1 MASLKKQIR
10 LEKWKT
16 TKDANGNN
24 TEAIEVKYNF
34 WAEVLRQGGSRGT
47 TNGLTGLSNSMTFT
61 IEYFPHV
68 FPTGNWRVIYNGR
81 RHKVTSIE
89 KKDEDRFKWVISAE
103 SVGKR

>member
-16 TKDANGNN
+16 DKDANGNN

-34 WAEVLRQGGSRGT
+34 WAEVIRQGGSRDTINGKT
-47 TNGLTGLSNSMTFT
+47 GLTNSMLFT
-61 IEYFPHV
+61 VDFRPDW

-89 KKDEDRFKWVISAE
+89 RKDEDRFKWVISAE